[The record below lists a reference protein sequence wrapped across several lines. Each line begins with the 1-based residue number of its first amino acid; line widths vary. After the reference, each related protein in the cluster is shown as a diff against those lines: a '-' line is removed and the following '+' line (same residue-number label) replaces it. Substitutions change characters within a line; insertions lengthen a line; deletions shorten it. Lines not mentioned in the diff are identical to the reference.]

1 MRLNEEQA
9 ESFEL
14 LYASVNNAL
23 LYADVMASDAV
34 LKPAM
39 QPVLVKLRWLHGH
52 LQSRV
57 PLERRQF
64 ANAKDHVFYDE
75 LLRLATH
82 LTEDQKQKLEDFI
95 KQL

>member
-23 LYADVMASDAV
+23 LYADVMASDAI

-39 QPVLVKLRWLHGH
+39 QPVLVKLRWLHSH
-52 LQSRV
+52 IQSRV
-57 PLERRQF
+57 PLERRKY
-64 ANAKDHVFYDE
+64 ASAKDHVFYDE
-75 LLRLATH
+75 LLRLVTY
-82 LTEDQKQKLEDFI
+82 LTEEQKQKIEAFI
-95 KQL
+95 NEL